1 MKVSTVENFANAI
14 HNGTTFASI
23 DTLTNV
29 KLTGGKKNEFQ
40 GRVQKR
46 MTGARVEIGASYE
59 RKVQTQLVNEDKNP
73 FDFELQERKWGTRP
87 VANVP
92 IIAHELKDGTVKHYL
107 EVIFQKGGE
116 VEYLV
121 DGVPVDP
128 STIPGMPESR
138 GESTQG
144 GLSDENK
151 VIIRTFD
158 IASITAIRAAGQV
171 FKD

>member
-1 MKVSTVENFANAI
+1 MKVSTVENFANTI
-14 HNGTTFASI
+14 RNGTTFASI

-29 KLTGGKKNEFQ
+29 KLTGGNKNEFQ

-46 MTGARVEIGASYE
+46 MTGARVEIGSSYE
-59 RKVQTQLVNEDKNP
+59 NKVRKNLLNEGKNAD
-73 FDFELQERKWGTRP
+73 DFELQQRKWGTRP

-107 EVIFQKGGE
+107 EVIFQKAGE

-121 DGVPVDP
+121 DGVTVDP
-128 STIPGMPESR
+128 TTIPGMPESR

-151 VIIRTFD
+151 VVIRTFD
-158 IASITAIRAAGQV
+158 IASITQIRAAGAV